1 MIDFHCHLLPALDDG
16 PESVDES
23 LAMARALAEFG
34 FREVHCTPHCI
45 AGQYETSPVEVRE
58 AVRKLQARLDLEGI
72 ALTLRTGM
80 EYYLDEC
87 FERYAANLL
96 PLGDSKLVLCE
107 APPQA
112 PPALVSEMASLIV
125 VQGYIPLLAH
135 PERSEPVWLLLEEQ
149 EAENRAAGG
158 RQKVRD
164 PGTGTQEPEAR
175 SQSSVAMSHAPLAV
189 SWWRRL
195 FARAPRPV
203 SDNLEPSDSAARHVS
218 PSLPEDALFQV
229 NLGSFTGFYGA
240 QPQRRAY
247 DLLQRGVYSC
257 FASDL
262 HDVRSAAPLL
272 ELAREKV
279 EFNPAMKKLGTFIPP
294 AGQGGNDQLA
304 FW

>member
-1 MIDFHCHLLPALDDG
+1 MIDFHCHLLPSLDDG
-16 PESVDES
+16 PDSVEES
-23 LAMARALAEFG
+23 LAMARALAAFG

-45 AGQYETSPVEVRE
+45 AGHYEISPVEVRD
-58 AVRKLQARLDLEGI
+58 AVRGLQVHLDREGI

-87 FERYAANLL
+87 FERFAANLL

-125 VQGYIPLLAH
+125 VQGYIPLIAH
-135 PERSEPVWLLLEEQ
+135 PERSEPIWQLLEEQ
-149 EAENRAAGG
+149 EAGTRAAGG
-158 RQKVRD
+158 QQQAHD
-164 PGTGTQEPEAR
+164 PGAAIQERGAG
-175 SQSSVAMSHAPLAV
+175 SQKAAAMSHAPPAV
-189 SWWRRL
+189 SWWHRL
-195 FARAPRPV
+195 FARVPRPV
-203 SDNLEPSDSAARHVS
+203 SENPEPSTAQLVS
-218 PSLPEDALFQV
+218 LELPEAALFQV

-247 DLLQRGVYSC
+247 ELLQRGVYSC

-262 HDVRSAAPLL
+262 HDARSAVALL

-279 EFNPAMKKLGTFIPP
+279 EFNPAMKKLGEFIPP
-294 AGQGGNDQLA
+294 EGQGGNDQLA